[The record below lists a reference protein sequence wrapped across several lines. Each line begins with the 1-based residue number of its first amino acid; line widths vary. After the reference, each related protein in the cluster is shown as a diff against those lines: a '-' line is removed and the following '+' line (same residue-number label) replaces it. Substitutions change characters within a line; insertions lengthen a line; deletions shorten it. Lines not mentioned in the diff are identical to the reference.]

1 MYHEWN
7 IKKSL
12 LLLYHHTYC
21 DPETEFESE
30 DKKLI
35 NSISETIYD
44 DIHEVVEILTNRK
57 NK

>member
-1 MYHEWN
+1 M

-21 DPETEFESE
+21 DPENDFESE

-35 NSISETIYD
+35 NSITETMFE
-44 DIHEVVEILTNRK
+44 DIQEAVETLTNR
-57 NK
+57 